1 MKNEGYIM
9 TTIKI
14 ESISKKIKGVAIIND
29 VSMTLYSGR
38 VIGFRGVNGSG
49 KTMMMRLIAGLILP
63 TKGTIRIDGKLL
75 GKDITFPE
83 SIGILLENPA
93 FLDAY
98 SGFQNLKM
106 LASIRNEI
114 DDERI
119 NQVLDL
125 VGLDPKSSKKKY
137 KSYSLGMKQRL
148 GIAGAIMEQP
158 DIVILDEPTN
168 SLDTDGVELVRQIVR
183 QEKERGA
190 IVIIACHD
198 TDILDELADE
208 IHYLENGSLIKTTA
222 GSYQS

>member
-1 MKNEGYIM
+1 MM

-14 ESISKKIKGVAIIND
+14 ESVSKKIKGVTIIND

-38 VIGFRGVNGSG
+38 VIGLRGVNGSG

-63 TKGTIRIDGKLL
+63 TKGTIQIDGKLL

-93 FLDAY
+93 FLDSY

-114 DDERI
+114 VDTRI
-119 NQVLDL
+119 KQVLEL

-148 GIAGAIMEQP
+148 GIAGAILEHP

-168 SLDTDGVELVRQIVR
+168 SLDTDGVELVKQIVR

-198 TDILDELADE
+198 MDILDELADD

-222 GSYQS
+222 GSHQS

>member
-1 MKNEGYIM
+1 MM
-9 TTIKI
+9 TTIRI
-14 ESISKKIKGVAIIND
+14 ESVSKKIKGVTIIND

-38 VIGFRGVNGSG
+38 VIGLRGVNGSG

-63 TKGTIRIDGKLL
+63 TKGTIQIDGKLL

-93 FLDAY
+93 FLDTY

-106 LASIRNEI
+106 LASICNEI
-114 DDERI
+114 DDEKI

-148 GIAGAIMEQP
+148 GIAGAILEHP

-168 SLDTDGVELVRQIVR
+168 SLDTDGVELVKQIVR
-183 QEKERGA
+183 REKERGA

-198 TDILDELADE
+198 TDILDELADD

-222 GSYQS
+222 GSHQS

>member
-1 MKNEGYIM
+1 M
-9 TTIKI
+9 TTIHI
-14 ESISKKIKGVAIIND
+14 ENVFKKIKGSTVISD
-29 VSMTLYSGR
+29 VSMTLSSNK

-49 KTMMMRLIAGLILP
+49 KTMLMRLITGLILP
-63 TKGTIRIDGKLL
+63 TKGTITINKKQL

-83 SIGILLENPA
+83 SIGILLENPT
-93 FLDAY
+93 FLDSY

-119 NQVLDL
+119 WKVLDE
-125 VGLDPKSSKKKY
+125 VGLDPLSSKKKY

-148 GIAGAIMEQP
+148 GVAGAILEQP

-168 SLDTDGVELVRQIVR
+168 SLDTDGVDLIKQIIR

-190 IVIIACHD
+190 LVIIACHD

-208 IHYLENGSLIKTTA
+208 IHYLENGSVVESII
-222 GSYQS
+222 GSHPV